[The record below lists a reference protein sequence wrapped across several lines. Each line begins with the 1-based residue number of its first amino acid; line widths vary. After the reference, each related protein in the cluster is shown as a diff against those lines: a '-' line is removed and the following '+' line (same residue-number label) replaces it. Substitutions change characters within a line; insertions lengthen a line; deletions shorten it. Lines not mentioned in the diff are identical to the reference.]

1 VALSAASAVAGA
13 ARTPATALVWAE
25 VYKPGPGGHFVP
37 LGWPRQNSNWPA
49 FGEPD
54 YVEVDTG
61 GSPTVGG
68 WFHVQNGGSSGQG
81 QVRLQSDV
89 SMLDW
94 FTVTAERIP
103 GKSYRWY
110 VNGKLYK
117 QVLAPGGVPKDSEKA
132 VTTVLSAPY
141 NIPLYELRWP
151 IQFESKGTGQTNDV
165 IVLVDHWSLWER
177 I

>member
-1 VALSAASAVAGA
+1 VTSGLTCPPLLASNLKKDGYTTGERIQMRAK
-13 ARTPATALVWAE
+13 L
-25 VYKPGPGGHFVP
+25 YKPGPGGHFVP
-37 LGWPRQNSNWPA
+37 LGWPRLNSNWPA
-49 FGEPD
+49 NGEPD

-94 FTVTAERIP
+94 FTVTAERVP

-117 QVLAPGGVPKDSEKA
+117 QILAPGGVPKAEEKA
-132 VTTVLSAPY
+132 VTTVLNAPY

-151 IQFESKGTGQTNDV
+151 IQFESKGTAQTNDV
-165 IVLVDHWSLWER
+165 IVLV
-177 I
+177 